1 MCDTVTV
8 TIPLSP
14 QLHAQLEAA
23 AQARGLSVVELAQAI
38 VEARL
43 QRDAPAAQGQE
54 SGHSIRENTILYDVM
69 YAGDTQLSLA
79 ELQTERQRVYKL
91 LENAGLIR
99 ENPPVECVQPVSN
112 AELAVAARALA
123 AAGPLSE
130 LIIAER
136 AGR

>member
-1 MCDTVTV
+1 
-8 TIPLSP
+8 LSP
-14 QLHAQLEAA
+14 QQHAQLEAA
-23 AQARGLSVVELAQAI
+23 AQARGLSLVDLAQSI

-54 SGHSIRENTILYDVM
+54 PGHSVRENAVLYDVM
-69 YAGDTQLSLA
+69 HVGDVQFSLE
-79 ELQTERQRVYKL
+79 ELQTERQRVYEL
-91 LENAGLIR
+91 LHNAGLIR
-99 ENPPVECVQPVSN
+99 ENPPVVCAQPVSD
-112 AELAVAARALA
+112 AELAVAAHALA